1 MGVLYCYNQKE
12 MKIVKKEN
20 QDIKEAIRN
29 NKLKFWQIAAALGIN
44 DGNFSRLLRKE
55 LTKEKKQQIL
65 EIIKMLKEE
74 N

>member
-1 MGVLYCYNQKE
+1 M
-12 MKIVKKEN
+12 KKEN